1 MSAAKADQPSRTQIP
16 YGHWPSPITPEM
28 LTQGAVGLVD
38 VWMSRWDGQPCT
50 IWLESR
56 PSEAGRLQ
64 LVALT
69 PDGTRRDLLPDGFS
83 ARSGVHEYGG
93 GAAWV
98 ERGTVWFV
106 NWGDQRLYRLTS
118 GSVPVALTPEP
129 AEPRSLR
136 YADMR
141 LSPDGRWIVCV
152 CEAHGPDH
160 QVVNEVVMLRS
171 DEPSEP
177 VAIFSAAD
185 FVANPRFVD
194 GHRVRWV
201 AWDHPNMP
209 WNETALYEASFDV
222 AIGAVGA
229 ATCIVSGESLM
240 QPVGE
245 FVISDRA
252 NWWNVWQ
259 VPAVG
264 EATPVAP
271 MAAEMSGPAWVFGER
286 DYVVTDDG
294 RVACAVGSTV
304 YVDGHAIETGVAAID
319 HWVLEGSTVTA
330 IGRFTDRDAE
340 IIRFE
345 LDDPAA
351 WQTVVAGRALPLTS
365 DDLATPEPVEFP
377 TVDGAPDAHGWFYPP
392 TNASVDGPVGERPPL
407 VVMIHGGPTS
417 DAVPFFSL
425 AKQFWTSRGFAVVD
439 VNHRGST
446 GFGREFRNL
455 LDGQWGIVDV
465 EDCCAAARWLAANG
479 RVDVAKMVIRG
490 GSAGGFTVLAS
501 MAFAD
506 VFAAGAS
513 SYGIADLAVLAA
525 DTHKFEARYCDRLI
539 GPWPAARAVYEA
551 RSPIHHLDGFDRPL
565 IVFQGLDDMVV
576 PPNQSEMIV
585 AALRAKGVECE
596 YHAYAG
602 EGHGFRQA
610 ATIVASLTAEL
621 AFYQRVLG

>member
-1 MSAAKADQPSRTQIP
+1 
-16 YGHWPSPITPEM
+16 M
-28 LTQGAVGLVD
+28 LTRGAVGLVD
-38 VWMSRWDGQPCT
+38 VWTSLWDGQFCT

-64 LVALT
+64 LVSLA
-69 PDGTRRDLLPDGFS
+69 PDGTRIDLLPEGFS

-98 ERGTVWFV
+98 EAGTAWFV
-106 NWGDQRLYRLTS
+106 NWSDQRLYRLTS
-118 GSVPVALTPEP
+118 GSTPVALTPEP
-129 AEPRSLR
+129 VEPRSQR

-141 LSPDGRWIVCV
+141 LSPDGQWIVCV
-152 CEAHGPDH
+152 RESHGSDH
-160 QVVNEVVMLRS
+160 HVVNEVVMVRA
-171 DEPSEP
+171 DEPSDP
-177 VAIFSAAD
+177 VVIFSATD

-194 GHRVRWV
+194 DHRVRWI

-209 WNETALYEASFDV
+209 WNDTMLFELVLARGDEQ
-222 AIGAVGA
+222 AVPV
-229 ATCIVSGESLM
+229 CLVRGESLM
-240 QPVGE
+240 QPIGE
-245 FVISDRA
+245 FVISDRS

-259 VPAVG
+259 VPAAG
-264 EATPVAP
+264 TAISVAL
-271 MAAEMSGPAWVFGER
+271 MAVEMSGPAWVFGER
-286 DYVVTDDG
+286 DYVVAGDG
-294 RVACAVGSTV
+294 RVAFAVGPTV
-304 YVDGHAIETGVAAID
+304 FVDGNPTETRVAAID
-319 HWVLEGSTVTA
+319 HWVLDGTTVTA
-330 IGRFTDRDAE
+330 IGRFADRDAE

-345 LDDPAA
+345 LDDPAG
-351 WQTVVAGRALPLTS
+351 WRTVVAGRTLPLTS
-365 DDLATPEPVEFP
+365 ADIAAPEPIEFP
-377 TVDGAPDAHGWFYPP
+377 TVDGAPAAYGWFYPP
-392 TNASVDGPVGERPPL
+392 TNASVMGPAGERPPL

-465 EDCCAAARWLAANG
+465 EDCCAAALWLAAAD
-479 RVDVAKMVIRG
+479 RVDATRMVIRG

-513 SYGIADLAVLAA
+513 SYGVADLAVLAA

-539 GPWPAARAVYEA
+539 GPWPAAQDVYEA

-621 AFYQRVLG
+621 AFYQRILG

>member
-1 MSAAKADQPSRTQIP
+1 
-16 YGHWPSPITPEM
+16 M

-38 VWMSRWDGQPCT
+38 VWTSRWDGQPCT

-64 LVALT
+64 LVALA
-69 PDGTRRDLLPDGFS
+69 PDGTRRDLLPEGFS

-98 ERGTVWFV
+98 ERGTAWFV
-106 NWGDQRLYRLTS
+106 NWSDQRLYRLSS
-118 GSVPVALTPEP
+118 GSDPVALTPEP
-129 AEPRSLR
+129 TEPRSLR

-141 LSPDGRWIVCV
+141 LSPDGHWIVGV
-152 CEAHGPDH
+152 RESHGSEH
-160 QVVNEVVMLRS
+160 QVVNEIVMVRA

-177 VAIFSAAD
+177 IVIFSATD
-185 FVANPRFVD
+185 FVANPRFID
-194 GHRVRWV
+194 DHRVRWI

-209 WNETALYEASFDV
+209 WNDTALYELVLTHGDEQRAPV
-222 AIGAVGA
+222 CLVR
-229 ATCIVSGESLM
+229 GESLM

-245 FVISDRA
+245 FVISDRS
-252 NWWNVWQ
+252 NWWNVWHITD
-259 VPAVG
+259 AG
-264 EATPVAP
+264 TAAGTATAVAP
-271 MAAEMSGPAWVFGER
+271 IAAEMSGPAWVFGER
-286 DYVVTDDG
+286 DYVVADDG
-294 RVACAVGSTV
+294 RVAWAVGSTV
-304 YVDGHAIETGVAAID
+304 YVDGQSTEISVAAID
-319 HWVLEGSTVTA
+319 HWVLDGSTVTA

-345 LDDPAA
+345 LNDPAA
-351 WQTVVAGRALPLTS
+351 WQTVVAGRNLPLTA
-365 DDLATPEPVEFP
+365 DDIAAPEPIEFP
-377 TVDGAPDAHGWFYPP
+377 TVDGASNAYGWFYPP
-392 TNASVDGPVGERPPL
+392 THASVAGPPSDRPPL

-465 EDCCAAARWLAANG
+465 EDCCAAARWLASAG
-479 RVDVAKMVIRG
+479 RVDASKMVIRG

-513 SYGIADLAVLAA
+513 SYGVADLAVLAA
-525 DTHKFEARYCDRLI
+525 DTHKFEAHYCDRLI
-539 GPWPAARAVYEA
+539 GPWPTAQAVYKA

-610 ATIVASLTAEL
+610 STIVAALTAEL
-621 AFYQRVLG
+621 AFYQRILD

>member
-1 MSAAKADQPSRTQIP
+1 MSDEQGRAQIP
-16 YGHWPSPITPEM
+16 YGHWPSPITPDM

-38 VWMSRWDGQPCT
+38 VWTSVWDGEPCT
-50 IWLESR
+50 VWLESR

-64 LVALT
+64 LVALA

-98 ERGTVWFV
+98 EVGVAWFV
-106 NWGDQRLYRLTS
+106 NWSDQRLYRLTS
-118 GSVPVALTPEP
+118 GSAPVALTPEP
-129 AEPRSLR
+129 VEPRSLR

-141 LSPDGRWIVCV
+141 LSPDGNWLVGVR
-152 CEAHGPDH
+152 ESHGTDH
-160 QVVNEVVMLRS
+160 QVTNEVVMLRAA
-171 DEPSEP
+171 EPSEP
-177 VAIFSAAD
+177 VVVFAVAD
-185 FVANPRFVD
+185 FVANPRFVAD
-194 GHRVRWV
+194 DRVRWV

-209 WNETALYEASFDV
+209 WNDTSLYEASFD
-222 AIGAVGA
+222 AATGAVGSPNCLA
-229 ATCIVSGESLM
+229 GGESLM

-245 FVISDRA
+245 YVISDRS
-252 NWWNVWQ
+252 NWWNVWRISST
-259 VPAVG
+259 G
-264 EATPVAP
+264 EATSETPLD
-271 MAAEMSGPAWVFGER
+271 AEMSGPAWVFGER
-286 DYVVTDDG
+286 DYVVAADG
-294 RVACAVGSTV
+294 RVAFAIGPTV
-304 YVDGHAIETGVAAID
+304 YVDGAAAETSLAAID
-319 HWVLEGSTVTA
+319 HWTLAGTTVTA

-340 IIRFE
+340 IIRFD
-345 LDDPAA
+345 LANPAG
-351 WQTVVAGRALPLTS
+351 WQTVVAGRTLPLTS
-365 DDLATPEPVEFP
+365 EDLATPEPIEFP
-377 TVDGAPDAHGWFYPP
+377 TVDGAPNAYGWFYAP
-392 TNASVDGPVGERPPL
+392 TNASVAGPADERPPL

-417 DAVPFFSL
+417 DSVPFFSL

-446 GFGREFRNL
+446 GFGRDFRNL

-465 EDCCAAARWLAANG
+465 EDCCAAASWLAAQG
-479 RVDVAKMVIRG
+479 LVDPAKMVIRG

-513 SYGIADLAVLAA
+513 SYGVADLAVLAA

-539 GPWPAARAVYEA
+539 GPWPAAHDVYEA

-621 AFYQRVLG
+621 GFYQRILN